1 MEKGQ
6 PRQGG
11 QLSAVKSLPNS
22 LQASS
27 KNSTWKFGSWKHQEK
42 VDFGRNTIFNLHPD
56 FFHTGLGAAF
66 SSQGVIRGEL
76 MSSYER
82 RLKVCWERGGRAA
95 DAGVVEFVAQSP
107 MTAVLRLAR
116 GWLVGG
122 SQDLGLLDTST
133 WHYLAKVK
141 D

>member
-11 QLSAVKSLPNS
+11 QLSAVKFLPNS
-22 LQASS
+22 LQTSS
-27 KNSTWKFGSWKHQEK
+27 KIQLGSLE
-42 VDFGRNTIFNLHPD
+42 VGNTKKRSD

-107 MTAVLRLAR
+107 HDCSFKT
-116 GWLVGG
+116 GVGG
-122 SQDLGLLDTST
+122 SQDLGLLDTSA
-133 WHYLAKVK
+133 YLALPSSVPGKSKGLSVL
-141 D
+141 

>member
-11 QLSAVKSLPNS
+11 QLSAVKFLPNS
-22 LQASS
+22 LQTSS

-42 VDFGRNTIFNLHPD
+42 VDFGGNTIFNLHPD

-107 MTAVLRLAR
+107 MTAVLRQEWVALKT
-116 GWLVGG
+116 WVY
-122 SQDLGLLDTST
+122 ST
-133 WHYLAKVK
+133 RLPGTTWQK
-141 D
+141 